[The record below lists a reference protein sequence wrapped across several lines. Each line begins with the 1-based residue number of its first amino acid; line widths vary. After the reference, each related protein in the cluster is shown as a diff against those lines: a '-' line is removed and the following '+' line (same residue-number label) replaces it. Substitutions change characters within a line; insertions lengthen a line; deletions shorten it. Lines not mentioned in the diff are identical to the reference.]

1 MRRILP
7 RYWNWAV
14 AVLLLLSV
22 PVAAMDSGEGK
33 PVRLVIGD
41 AAAPP
46 LSRHDAERLIGRH
59 VQGADRKELGRVD
72 DLLFDAHG
80 TVTAAVIEL
89 DGFLGLAKRKIAVDR
104 KAFRVSPDGTAIVLA
119 MTPQQLEHAPTYVE
133 RQGEPIVGAAES
145 RTPAR

>member
-14 AVLLLLSV
+14 AALLLVSL
-22 PVAAMDSGEGK
+22 PAAAEDVGGGK
-33 PVRLVIGD
+33 HVRLVIGD

-46 LSRHDAERLIGRH
+46 LSRHDAERLIGRR
-59 VQGADRKELGRVD
+59 VRNADRKELGRVD
-72 DLLFDAHG
+72 DLLFDSHG

-104 KAFRVSPDGTAIVLA
+104 GAFRVSADDTAIVLA
-119 MTPQQLEHAPTYVE
+119 MTPEQLQHAPTYVE
-133 RQGEPIVGAAES
+133 RRGEPIVGAANG
-145 RTPAR
+145 RTPAQ